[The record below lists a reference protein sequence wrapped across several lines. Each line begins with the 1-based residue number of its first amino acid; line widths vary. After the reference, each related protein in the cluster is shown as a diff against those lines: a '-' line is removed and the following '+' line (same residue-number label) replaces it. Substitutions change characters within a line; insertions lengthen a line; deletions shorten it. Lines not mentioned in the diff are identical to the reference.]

1 MESVQMLS
9 KHILIRYLGI
19 LVEPELDVVSEAEVE
34 DANVLNED
42 INVKLLILLK
52 PN

>member
-1 MESVQMLS
+1 MFVDDN
-9 KHILIRYLGI
+9 I